1 MTPEALAAQ
10 LRQRLADEGR
20 VPLKTSRAVPDDE
33 VISSFAMFSDSQQGW
48 AVSQGLLPYLVA
60 QSRDAEH
67 FLALLTSYEEPDHWC
82 N

>member
-10 LRQRLADEGR
+10 LRQRLADKDL

-33 VISSFAMFSDSQQGW
+33 VISSYATPSDSRGW
-48 AVSQGLLPYLVA
+48 TISQGLLPHLVA

-67 FLALLTSYEEPDHWC
+67 FLALLAGYEEQDPWC

>member
-10 LRQRLADEGR
+10 LRQRLAAKDL
-20 VPLKTSRAVPDDE
+20 VPLKLSRAVPDDE
-33 VISSFAMFSDSQQGW
+33 VISSYATSSDSRGW
-48 AVSQGLLPYLVA
+48 TISQGLLPHLVA

-67 FLALLTSYEEPDHWC
+67 FLALLAGYEAPDHWW